1 MTPSVFSFQLEH
13 ADGPARA
20 GVIRT
25 PHGSAPTPLFMP
37 VATQATV
44 KGLTPEEVAGA
55 GGQVVLSNAYHL
67 YLRPGVGTVNSLGG
81 LHGFM
86 RWPGPILTDSG
97 GFQAFSMGSLRK
109 VNDEG
114 IRFRSHLDGSEHH
127 FTPELAT
134 MNQVGLGAD
143 IIMCF
148 DQCIAYGATEDEVRR
163 AMERTHRWAAECHR
177 IHRESGAWPGQALFG
192 IVQGGTF
199 PQLRDESSEAITSI
213 PFDGYAVGGLA
224 VGEDKEQLYGF
235 TAQVTGHLPTDKP
248 RYLMGV
254 GSPEDLVEGVWRGI
268 DMFDCA
274 LPTRVARNGAM
285 FTPDGRIDIKKKAI
299 FREERAGG
307 RGMRL
312 LRLRQLLRRLHPPP
326 VPRPRNPGVAP
337 GLGPQ
342 PALRA
347 AADGADTRGDTGRPF
362 RQLPPPVPRPLPTHQ
377 RSGPPRTQAALAAR
391 AGVNSGSSVSPA
403 RIRFCQRLQDVQQER
418 HLVEPLSDVIGAQE
432 SLAGIIISVQF
443 IGGAPQVSQPDIP

>member
-1 MTPSVFSFQLEH
+1 MTASAFSFQLH
-13 ADGPARA
+13 HTDGPARA
-20 GVIRT
+20 GEIHT
-25 PHGSAPTPLFMP
+25 PHGPAVTPLFMP

-44 KGLTPEEVAGA
+44 KSLTPEEVAGVGA
-55 GGQVVLSNAYHL
+55 QVVLSNAYHL
-67 YLRPGVGTVNSLGG
+67 YLRPGVQTVNSLGG

-86 RWPGPILTDSG
+86 GWSGAILTDSG

-148 DQCIAYGATEDEVRR
+148 DQCIAYGATEKQVRQ

-177 IHRESGAWPGQALFG
+177 VHCDSGAWPGQALFG

-199 PQLRDESSEAITSI
+199 SQLREESTQAIRSI

-235 TAQVTGHLPTDKP
+235 TGQVAAGLPADKP

-254 GSPEDLVEGVWRGI
+254 GSPEDLVEGTARGI

-285 FTPDGRIDIKKKAI
+285 FTPDGRIDVNKRRYAGQRGPVDAECDCYACLNYSAGYVHHL
-299 FREERAGG
+299 FRAREILG
-307 RGMRL
+307 
-312 LRLRQLLRRLHPPP
+312 LRLASVHNLRFVLRLMERIREAILHD
-326 VPRPRNPGVAP
+326 RFSSFSNDFLARY
-337 GLGPQ
+337 Q
-342 PALRA
+342 P
-347 AADGADTRGDTGRPF
+347 TNE
-362 RQLPPPVPRPLPTHQ
+362 
-377 RSGPPRTQAALAAR
+377 AAR
-391 AGVNSGSSVSPA
+391 QEQKM
-403 RIRFCQRLQDVQQER
+403 RWLQER
-418 HLVEPLSDVIGAQE
+418 ST
-432 SLAGIIISVQF
+432 
-443 IGGAPQVSQPDIP
+443 